1 MSASDTIVD
10 VPDELLAARRS
21 DRLILP
27 ADMPGWMA
35 VPIRAIDGLN
45 RWIGRIVSW
54 LVLPLTGAMIYE
66 IAGRTFFASPTVW
79 AYDISR
85 MLYGT
90 YFMLGAAY
98 AQSKGVHLRA
108 DFLYGKLS
116 PRTQGRLDATLY
128 LFLYFPAMAVFFVLA
143 WQYAATSVVRGE
155 RGMDTAWMPLL
166 GPIKSVLP
174 AAVALLVL
182 QGISE
187 FLKSLYAAIRGRWPL
202 A

>member
-1 MSASDTIVD
+1 MSVSDTLRD
-10 VPDELLAARRS
+10 VPDELLASRRS

-27 ADMPGWMA
+27 ADMPAWMA

-54 LVLPLTGAMIYE
+54 LVLPLTAAMIYE
-66 IAGRTFFASPTVW
+66 IAGRYFFASPTVW

-85 MLYGT
+85 MLYGA

-98 AQSKGVHLRA
+98 ALSKCVHLRA

-116 PRTQGRLDATLY
+116 PQTQGRLDAALY
-128 LFLYFPAMAVFFVLA
+128 VFLYFPAMIVFFVLA
-143 WQYAATSVVRGE
+143 WQYAATAVVRGE

-182 QGISE
+182 QGVSE
-187 FLKSLYAAIRGRWPL
+187 FLKSLYAATRGRWPL